1 MDHKIVSIII
11 PCYNDAPFIEQAVAS
26 ALGQTYP
33 NKEVIVV
40 DDGSNAETKAVLKKL
55 EPKITRLI
63 TQKNHGQST
72 ARNVGIG
79 SASGA
84 YIVTLDSD
92 DYFEPSFCEKAIS
105 LMDASKEIKLVTCY
119 ATLIH
124 DNGSTQVFKP
134 KGGTIKDFLFA
145 NQALGTSFFRKEDW
159 RICGGYD
166 ETMRRGFEDWEF
178 FIRLLEKGGDTAVVG
193 EALYNYRKR
202 ETSTTSKANKIKTEL
217 LNYIYIKHSDLY
229 KDNFELFI
237 GHVLR
242 VLENEER
249 EKLKNLERPEYK
261 LGYALMKPM
270 RVIKRI
276 FKK

>member
-1 MDHKIVSIII
+1 MEHNTVSIII
-11 PCYNDAPFIEQAVAS
+11 PCYNDAQFIEQAVAS
-26 ALGQTYP
+26 ALSQTYP

-40 DDGSNAETKAVLKKL
+40 DDGSNEETKAVLKKL

-63 TQKNHGQST
+63 TQENQGQST
-72 ARNVGIG
+72 ARNAGIAA
-79 SASGA
+79 ASGA
-84 YIVTLDSD
+84 YILTLDSD

-105 LMDASKEIKLVTCY
+105 LMDASEEIKLVTCY

-159 RICGGYD
+159 KVCGGYD
-166 ETMRRGFEDWEF
+166 ETMRSGFEDWEF
-178 FIRLLEKGGDTAVVG
+178 FIRLLENGGKTIVVG

-217 LNYIYIKHSDLY
+217 LKYIYLKHSDLY
-229 KDNFELFI
+229 KYNFELFV
-237 GHVLR
+237 GHVMR
-242 VLENEER
+242 VLENEEK
-249 EKLKNLERPEYK
+249 EKLKNLERIEFK
-261 LGYALMKPM
+261 IGSTILKPL
-270 RVIKRI
+270 RYIKSL
-276 FKK
+276 FK